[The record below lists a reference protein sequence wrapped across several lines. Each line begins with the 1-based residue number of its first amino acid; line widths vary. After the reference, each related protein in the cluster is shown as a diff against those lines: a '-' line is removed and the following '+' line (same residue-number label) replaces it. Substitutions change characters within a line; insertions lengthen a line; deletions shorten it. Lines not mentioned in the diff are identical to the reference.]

1 MALSLY
7 CSSTRHTRNSFGPLP
22 QGYCERKKTLNL
34 IKTTSSV
41 LSVLFSIYVYNHKL
55 FCCYYR
61 CTGEMIPNHGSVSW
75 RRKVSTIV
83 INALLTS
90 LFLYT
95 CILSTLLLSN
105 SILSTKPWKVQVCI
119 YPHTKLQTL
128 SPLSNNG
135 IGLSMYLS
143 THKAIRLYT
152 LYRAMVNRV
161 YIQLTMFR
169 YKSKDKD

>member
-1 MALSLY
+1 MTLREKPKYAHALSLY
-7 CSSTRHTRNSFGPLP
+7 CSTRHSRNSFGPLP

-119 YPHTKLQTL
+119 YPHT
-128 SPLSNNG
+128 
-135 IGLSMYLS
+135 
-143 THKAIRLYT
+143 
-152 LYRAMVNRV
+152 
-161 YIQLTMFR
+161 
-169 YKSKDKD
+169 

>member
-1 MALSLY
+1 MTLREKPKYAHALSLY
-7 CSSTRHTRNSFGPLP
+7 CSTRHSRNSFGPLP

-83 INALLTS
+83 INALLHYFFIRVS
-90 LFLYT
+90 
-95 CILSTLLLSN
+95 
-105 SILSTKPWKVQVCI
+105 
-119 YPHTKLQTL
+119 YPHYCYRTL
-128 SPLSNNG
+128 SSLPNPGRSK
-135 IGLSMYLS
+135 YVF
-143 THKAIRLYT
+143 THTHSYKHYP
-152 LYRAMVNRV
+152 LYRTMV
-161 YIQLTMFR
+161 
-169 YKSKDKD
+169 